1 MMVWIPVILLGAVS
15 FLALELAS
23 RWWIRRYSGYYV
35 WEPGMRLELRQVPEL
50 FPEVEPRVR
59 FEINADGERGSDV
72 RADEAGLFRILV
84 AGGSP
89 VECFALDQPTSW
101 PAMLERLLNTA
112 TSRPLLG
119 AQRVHV
125 GSIGRGG
132 IASQQLDL
140 IFERVLP
147 RYRRLKTIVIMVG
160 GNDVFHWLE
169 DGAPTSLEQSVASP
183 HETFVCHPEQRFGW
197 RPARLAAVEVMRR
210 LRRTLLRP
218 VDVRERAGSWV
229 PVARKM
235 RAEAKEWRTSAPDP
249 TAMLDRF
256 EHHFRRL
263 LERATAHADRVLV
276 LRQPWFEKEYTEQ
289 EAGCCWHGG
298 TGKAWKQK
306 ITSYYTLDVVNQLMG
321 LVDARAANVADDLGI
336 EQVDLRRN
344 LAPTLENYYDYVHY
358 TPTGAGVV
366 ARTIAAVLL
375 RPPLKVRLP
384 QVSKTGGQGASWLSA
399 SGSTSSRRHV
409 SHER

>member
-1 MMVWIPVILLGAVS
+1 MAWIPVILLGAAA
-15 FLALELAS
+15 LIALELAT
-23 RWWIRRYSGYYV
+23 RWWIRRYSRYYV
-35 WEPGMRLELRQVPEL
+35 WAPGMRLELRQVPEV
-50 FPEVEPRVR
+50 FPDVEPRAR
-59 FEINADGERGSDV
+59 FEVNADGERGSDV
-72 RADEAGLFRILV
+72 RADDAGLFRILV

-101 PAMLERLLNTA
+101 PAMLERLLNVTTNRRA
-112 TSRPLLG
+112 LG
-119 AQRVHV
+119 ANRVHV

-147 RYRRLKTIVIMVG
+147 QYRRLKTIVIMVG
-160 GNDVFHWLE
+160 GNDVFNWLE
-169 DGAPTSLEQSVASP
+169 SGAPASLEASVPSP
-183 HETFVCHPEQRFGW
+183 QETFACHPEQRFGW
-197 RPARLAAVEVMRR
+197 RPEQWATVEVMRR
-210 LRRTLLRP
+210 LHRTWLRP

-235 RAEAKEWRTSAPDP
+235 RAEAKEWRTNAPDP
-249 TAMLDRF
+249 TTMLDRF
-256 EHHFRRL
+256 EHHFRRIL
-263 LERATAHADRVLV
+263 ARATAHADRVLV
-276 LRQPWFEKEYTEQ
+276 LRQPWFEKDYTDQ

-298 TGKAWKQK
+298 TGKPWKQK
-306 ITSYYTLDVVNQLMG
+306 VTSYYTLNVVNQLMG
-321 LVDARAANVADDLGI
+321 LMDARAANVADELGI

-384 QVSKTGGQGASWLSA
+384 HVSTAGAQGASWLSA
-399 SGSTSSRRHV
+399 SGSTSSRRHA